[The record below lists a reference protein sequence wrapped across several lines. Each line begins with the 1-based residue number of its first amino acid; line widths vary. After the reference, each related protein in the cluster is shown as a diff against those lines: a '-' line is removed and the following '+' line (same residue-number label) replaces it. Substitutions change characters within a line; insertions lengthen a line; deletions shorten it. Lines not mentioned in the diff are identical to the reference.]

1 MLGKMKDKIPGEK
14 KSEKYSKPMPGVE
27 IEIGESEAEDE
38 AEASEGP
45 SEASAEE
52 EVAVGEL
59 AQFSD
64 EELKAELEK
73 RGMKVASGGASITP
87 LPEAGP
93 EEGEEEQARKKSPVA

>member
-1 MLGKMKDKIPGEK
+1 MLEKLKNKLPGEK

-27 IEIGESEAEDE
+27 IEIGEPEDE
-38 AEASEGP
+38 AEEASEGP
-45 SEASAEE
+45 SESPDE

-73 RGMKVASGGASITP
+73 RGMKVESGGASILA

-93 EEGEEEQARKKSPVA
+93 EEDEEAPQPPRKKSPAV

>member
-1 MLGKMKDKIPGEK
+1 MMLEKLKNKLPGEK

-27 IEIGESEAEDE
+27 IEIGEPEDDE
-38 AEASEGP
+38 AEGP
-45 SEASAEE
+45 EMAEDKE
-52 EVAVGEL
+52 EQVAVGEL

-73 RGMKVASGGASITP
+73 RGMKVESGGASILA

-93 EEGEEEQARKKSPVA
+93 EEDEEAPQPPRKKSPAV